1 MVKRYLKKIKQWLKK
16 VCRMLILQCKNIDV
30 HAIIKSLEL
39 YNYVL
44 LKSEVPYMPND
55 FPKHYAVGKDID
67 IVCAFEDFTPICDI
81 IRIHLQ
87 NMRFP
92 YKVKEVDKSDKN
104 KLYRVEL
111 YNEPIC
117 QFDISSGIA
126 GVDDAFVEE
135 MLSRRE
141 KVGEYYVPCIEDELI
156 VRMYEIRYHR
166 SKQYHIDY
174 VIQHIVALPRQRCS
188 QILGDDIES
197 ILDLMER
204 STGKY

>member
-16 VCRMLILQCKNIDV
+16 VCCKLILQCKNIDV
-30 HAIIKSLEL
+30 YAIIKNLGS

-44 LKSEVPYMPND
+44 VKSEVPYIPND
-55 FPKHYAVGKDID
+55 FPKHYALGKDID

-81 IRIHLQ
+81 ISIYLQ
-87 NMRFP
+87 NIRFP
-92 YKVKEVDKSDKN
+92 FKVKEVDKSDKN

-126 GVDDAFVEE
+126 GIDDAFITG

-141 KVGEYYVPCIEDELI
+141 KVGEYYVPCMEDELI
-156 VRMYEIRYHR
+156 VRMYEIMYHR
-166 SKQYHIDY
+166 SKHHHIDY
-174 VIQHIVALPRQRCS
+174 VVQHIEELPKQRCS
-188 QILGDDIES
+188 QLLGMDVEDIIE
-197 ILDLMER
+197 LVAK
-204 STGKY
+204 STDK

>member
-16 VCRMLILQCKNIDV
+16 VCRKLILQCKNIDV
-30 HAIIKSLEL
+30 YAIIKNLGS

-44 LKSEVPYMPND
+44 VKSEVPYIPND
-55 FPKHYAVGKDID
+55 FPKHYALGKDID

-81 IRIHLQ
+81 IRIYLQ
-87 NMRFP
+87 NIRFP
-92 YKVKEVDKSDKN
+92 FKVKEVDKSDKN

-126 GVDDAFVEE
+126 GIDDAFITG

-141 KVGEYYVPCIEDELI
+141 KVGEYFVPCMEDELI
-156 VRMYEIRYHR
+156 VRMYEIKYHR
-166 SKQYHIDY
+166 SKHHHIDY
-174 VIQHIVALPRQRCS
+174 VLQHIETLPRQRCS
-188 QILGDDIES
+188 QILGGDIET
-197 ILDLMER
+197 IIELMAK
-204 STGKY
+204 STSK